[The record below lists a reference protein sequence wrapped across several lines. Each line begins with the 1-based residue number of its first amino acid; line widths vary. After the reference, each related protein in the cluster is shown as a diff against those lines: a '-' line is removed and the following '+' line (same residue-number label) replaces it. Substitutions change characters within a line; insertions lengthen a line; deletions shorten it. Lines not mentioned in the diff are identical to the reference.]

1 MGIVAYIMIMVMLLV
16 LSGFFSGSETAI
28 FNLKSHRDE
37 IPDGI
42 SRMMKN
48 PRKLLVSLLTGNTL
62 VNVLMA
68 ALAAMLVTDLAV
80 DYALPHYVLILMEVI
95 IVTIAVLI
103 FGEII
108 PKIIAIRRSEDF
120 VRVISGPLRFFVF
133 ILYPL
138 AFVLYEIIHFFI
150 RIMPV
155 EKEKI
160 FDSDEELKIL
170 TQVGEEQ
177 GTLQSEESDMIQ
189 SIYEFHGKSVHEV
202 MTPRVDMVA
211 LSSKSSMQ
219 DVIDLIRDKQF
230 SKIPVYK
237 DNIDDI
243 RGILFA
249 KDLIPFLSGSHP
261 NVHLTA
267 LARQSYFVPESKE
280 LDELLDNFR
289 QKKTSIAIVVDE
301 WGGTSGLIT
310 LEDVVEEVIGELI
323 DPFDKEDI
331 QMDKQEDGSY
341 IVGARVGIYDLEEEM
356 EIKFPEER
364 DYDTV
369 GGFIIEELRDF
380 PKIGD
385 SVSFN
390 DMVFSVTHLKGTNI
404 DTIHIVKV
412 DRSRGKEISDSG
424 NGDE

>member
-1 MGIVAYIMIMVMLLV
+1 
-16 LSGFFSGSETAI
+16 
-28 FNLKSHRDE
+28 
-37 IPDGI
+37 
-42 SRMMKN
+42 
-48 PRKLLVSLLTGNTL
+48 
-62 VNVLMA
+62 
-68 ALAAMLVTDLAV
+68 
-80 DYALPHYVLILMEVI
+80 
-95 IVTIAVLI
+95 
-103 FGEII
+103 
-108 PKIIAIRRSEDF
+108 
-120 VRVISGPLRFFVF
+120 
-133 ILYPL
+133 
-138 AFVLYEIIHFFI
+138 
-150 RIMPV
+150 MPV

-390 DMVFSVTHLKGTNI
+390 DMVFTVTDLKGTNI
-404 DTIHIVKV
+404 DTIHIVRV
-412 DRSRGKEISDSG
+412 DRNRKKEISDPG
-424 NGDE
+424 NDDE

>member
-1 MGIVAYIMIMVMLLV
+1 MLLV

-28 FNLKSHRDE
+28 FNLKSHRNQ
-37 IPDGI
+37 IPDSL

-68 ALAAMLVTDLAV
+68 ALAAMLVTDLAM
-80 DYALPHYVLILMEVI
+80 DHALPHYVLILIEVI

-120 VRVISGPLRFFVF
+120 VRVISRPLRFFIF

-289 QKKTSIAIVVDE
+289 QKKTSVAIVVDE

-331 QMDKQEDGSY
+331 QMDKQDDGSY